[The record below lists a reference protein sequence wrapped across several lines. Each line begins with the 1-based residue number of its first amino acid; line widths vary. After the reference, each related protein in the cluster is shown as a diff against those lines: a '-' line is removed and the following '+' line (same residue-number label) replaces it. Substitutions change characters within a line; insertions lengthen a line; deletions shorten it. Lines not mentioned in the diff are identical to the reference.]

1 MLCHYADKSCDHKYC
16 DGGDIFLI
24 CHVTSREHMFKGFC
38 EFMGTMFG
46 RHWSI
51 TIGDMNYLT
60 CHVTFQNHVIEGSS
74 NFMSGSSSWYITTLP
89 SLVAIGIA
97 VVEICF

>member
-16 DGGDIFLI
+16 DGGDILI

-51 TIGDMNYLT
+51 YNWRYEL
-60 CHVTFQNHVIEGSS
+60 FN
-74 NFMSGSSSWYITTLP
+74 MSRDLSKP
-89 SLVAIGIA
+89 RD
-97 VVEICF
+97 